1 LHEEREEENSP
12 AAEEAHV
19 EAAVAPLSVNTAA
32 EEANAT
38 AEAADPSVSTAAKPA
53 LASAMLVR
61 NQASVSIIARGTI
74 ALIAAELRLC
84 RHLRPSAS
92 ASIVAEV
99 EGARTVL
106 LRPTPH
112 HDVKSRCKRRGMQ
125 PAHGALLL

>member
-1 LHEEREEENSP
+1 M
-12 AAEEAHV
+12 
-19 EAAVAPLSVNTAA
+19 NTAA

-112 HDVKSRCKRRGMQ
+112 HDVKSRCLTEIEKASLPSAAATLRRK
-125 PAHGALLL
+125 PVFAVKAVHTLRHVCC